1 MTTVEDIYEE
11 FNMKITPRKKEDIR
25 KNLNEI
31 GKLIFD
37 VLQKNSQT
45 VDDLA
50 IGLSKTVS
58 EVLNAISVMEIEGVV
73 EKNQEKKYQIKLH

>member
-1 MTTVEDIYEE
+1 MEIHSSVHL
-11 FNMKITPRKKEDIR
+11 
-25 KNLNEI
+25 LNFYSEI

-37 VLQKNSQT
+37 ILSKNPQA

-50 IGLSKTVS
+50 ISLSKTVP
-58 EVLNAISVMEIEGVV
+58 EILNAISVMEIEGIV